1 MNISEIKHQIIA
13 PTLKE
18 IGLYSDTALDLVTG
32 TGLVESGFRVT
43 VQSGGGPALGWFQM
57 EPATYHDIWEN
68 YLRYRTELGQKILQL
83 ISGNQKY
90 SSLSPGKQTSS
101 APPSLDL
108 TNNPAFSA
116 AMCRVKYLRSPLPLP
131 KNTAFNLCQYWKQ
144 VYNTPLGKGQVD
156 DQHVALFQAA
166 IDA

>member
-18 IGLYSDTALDLVTG
+18 IGLYSDTALNLVTG

-43 VQSGGGPALGWFQM
+43 VQSGCGPALGWFQM
-57 EPATYHDIWEN
+57 EPVTYHDIWEN
-68 YLRYRTELGQKILQL
+68 YLRYRPDLAVAVKGLCNE
-83 ISGNQKY
+83 
-90 SSLSPGKQTSS
+90 
-101 APPSLDL
+101 AAPSLDQIQ
-108 TNNPAFSA
+108 TNPRFAA

>member
-1 MNISEIKHQIIA
+1 MNLSEIKHQIIA

-18 IGLYSDTALDLVTG
+18 IGLYSDTALNIVTG

-43 VQSGGGPALGWFQM
+43 VQIGGGPALGWFQM
-57 EPATYHDIWEN
+57 EPVTYHDIWEN
-68 YLRYRTELGQKILQL
+68 YLRYRSELSSQILF
-83 ISGNQKY
+83 
-90 SSLSPGKQTSS
+90 
-101 APPSLDL
+101 LDSTHETHKAIPDTPIL
-108 TNNPAFSA
+108 ESNHPFAA

>member
-1 MNISEIKHQIIA
+1 MQLSSIKHEIIA

-18 IGLYSDTALDLVTG
+18 IGLYSDTALNLVTG
-32 TGLVESGFRVT
+32 TGLVESGYRVT
-43 VQSGGGPALGWFQM
+43 TQYGGGPALGWFQM
-57 EPATYHDIWEN
+57 EPATHDDIWRN
-68 YLRYRTELGQKILQL
+68 YLVYRKGLAQKILSL
-83 ISGNQKY
+83 LPEN
-90 SSLSPGKQTSS
+90 LSPASS
-101 APPSLDL
+101 KFHPQASCLIY
-108 TNNPAFSA
+108 PAYAA

-156 DQHVALFQAA
+156 AQHVALFQAA

>member
-1 MNISEIKHQIIA
+1 MQLSSIKHGVIA

-18 IGLYSDTALDLVTG
+18 IGLYSDTALNLVTG

-43 VQSGGGPALGWFQM
+43 VQSGGGPALGWFLM
-57 EPATYHDIWEN
+57 EPVTYQDIWEN
-68 YLRYRTELGQKILQL
+68 YLRYRPDLAVAVKGLCNE
-83 ISGNQKY
+83 
-90 SSLSPGKQTSS
+90 
-101 APPSLDL
+101 AAPSLNQIQ
-108 TNNPAFSA
+108 TNPRFAA